1 MTTLSKSD
9 FDFAVLRLVLE
20 LADIA
25 YDQRN
30 NEVPA
35 SQIFFDARRLTDL
48 AEQSGKDKTELLL
61 ALAPAV
67 EQCRNGLNPFCE
79 QYAQRLV
86 VVCLTSN

>member
-20 LADIA
+20 LADVA

-30 NEVPA
+30 NQVPA
-35 SQIFFDARRLTDL
+35 SQIFSDARRLTDL
-48 AEQSGKDKTELLL
+48 AEQSGKDKTDLLL

-79 QYAQRLV
+79 QYAQNLV
-86 VVCLTSN
+86 VVCLTNK